1 MTNYFVI
8 DKVNVAIKAVETL
21 EEAAIIA
28 GTTADEIAEALR
40 QFCRWDGE
48 NGEHAVILI
57 EPDNK
62 EEDE

>member
-8 DKVNVAIKAVETL
+8 DKVELKITAVETL
-21 EEAAIIA
+21 EEAALLA
-28 GTTADEIAEALR
+28 GTTADEIAESLR

-62 EEDE
+62 EDE